1 MLSFLFQDYENF
13 ESFICKAYKGHP
25 PKACQGLSRQYP
37 IMQQVVKAGNGVSYN
52 FADVE
57 EVDDS
62 VDGEIEM
69 VRDDGN

>member
-1 MLSFLFQDYENF
+1 
-13 ESFICKAYKGHP
+13 
-25 PKACQGLSRQYP
+25 
-37 IMQQVVKAGNGVSYN
+37 MQQVVKAGNGVSYN
-52 FADVE
+52 SADVE